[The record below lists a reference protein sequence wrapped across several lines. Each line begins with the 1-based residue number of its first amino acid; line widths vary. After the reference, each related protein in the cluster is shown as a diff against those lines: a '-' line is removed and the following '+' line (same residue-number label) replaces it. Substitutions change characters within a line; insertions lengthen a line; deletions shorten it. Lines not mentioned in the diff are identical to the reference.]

1 MSDDPAD
8 ISDTI
13 KQATDTP
20 PIYRVYDTVIG
31 LDTPAPVSDIADLA
45 LCSEEEAAPLLEIL
59 HELRV
64 ITKEDPDG
72 EDIESPHY
80 CRNDA
85 FFDWKRAATLA
96 DEFEQ
101 EELEEIRTQLR
112 VQIETFQDIYN
123 AEAVED
129 MSINTTHQGLQKHM
143 REDAEQW
150 ALMEQTCRDIAF
162 AQQLL
167 ERSED

>member
-1 MSDDPAD
+1 MSENP
-8 ISDTI
+8 SDLPDAI

-31 LDTPAPVSDIADLA
+31 LDTPAPISDIADLA

-59 HELRV
+59 HELR
-64 ITKEDPDG
+64 IISKEHPDD
-72 EDIESPHY
+72 EDTPHY

-96 DEFEQ
+96 DEFDA
-101 EELEEIRTQLR
+101 EELEDIRSRLR
-112 VQIETFQDIYN
+112 VQIDTFQDIYN
-123 AEAVED
+123 AESVDQIPTNA
-129 MSINTTHQGLQKHM
+129 TTHQGLKEHM

-150 ALMEQTCRDIAF
+150 ALMEQTCMDIAF

-167 ERSED
+167 EHSED